1 MVAPFGLVVSRFF
14 ILATKI
20 YAPLLQEGL
29 TNDLMTESRVGS
41 EWSRVE
47 QSEVSS
53 RRGVI
58 INNNFNL
65 LVSYDNKL
73 KRAAASVLKEPPR

>member
-1 MVAPFGLVVSRFF
+1 MVAPFGLVVVSRFF

-65 LVSYDNKL
+65 LVSYDKL
-73 KRAAASVLKEPPR
+73 KRAAASVLKEPP

>member
-47 QSEVSS
+47 PSSLKSLVVEV
-53 RRGVI
+53 
-58 INNNFNL
+58 
-65 LVSYDNKL
+65 
-73 KRAAASVLKEPPR
+73 

>member
-65 LVSYDNKL
+65 LVSYDKL